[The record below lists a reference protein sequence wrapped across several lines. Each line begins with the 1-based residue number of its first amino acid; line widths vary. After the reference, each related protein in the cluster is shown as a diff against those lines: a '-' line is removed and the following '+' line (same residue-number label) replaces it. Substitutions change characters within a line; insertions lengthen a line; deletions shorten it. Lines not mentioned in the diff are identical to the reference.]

1 MMLKRMIML
10 AMCMVAAACAS
21 TPTATL
27 PSINQ
32 VEYRIG
38 AGDTLRLTV
47 FREESLSGEFQ
58 VNESGALSLPLVG
71 DIAAAGKTIPQ
82 FRTDLTAL
90 LSQEFVRDPN
100 VTISVVN
107 YRPVYILGEVTNP
120 GQYDYAEHMTVFALV
135 ARAGG
140 FTYRADQKLA
150 MIRHENEAEERA
162 YTLTSGGA
170 VLPGD
175 TVRFVARYF

>member
-1 MMLKRMIML
+1 MLKKVFAL
-10 AMCMVAAACAS
+10 AFCLIIAACAS

-27 PSINQ
+27 PTINQ

-58 VNESGALSLPLVG
+58 VGESGAINLPLVG
-71 DIAAAGKTIPQ
+71 DIQAGGKTIPE

-90 LSQEFVRDPN
+90 LGQEFVRDPN
-100 VTISVVN
+100 VTVAVVS
-107 YRPVYILGEVTNP
+107 YRPVYVLGEVTNP
-120 GQYDYAEHMTVFALV
+120 GQYDYAENMTVFALV

-140 FTYRADQKLA
+140 FTYRADQTIA
-150 MIRHENEAEERA
+150 MIRHESEPEERA
-162 YTLTSGGA
+162 YELTSGGA

>member
-1 MMLKRMIML
+1 MLKKVFVL
-10 AMCMVAAACAS
+10 AMCLIAAACV
-21 TPTATL
+21 TVPTVAL
-27 PSINQ
+27 PTINQ
-32 VEYRIG
+32 VQYRIG

-58 VNESGALSLPLVG
+58 VGESGAINLPLVG
-71 DIAAAGKTIPQ
+71 DIQASGKTIPE

-90 LSQEFVRDPN
+90 LGQEFVRDPN
-100 VTISVVN
+100 VTVAVVS
-107 YRPVYILGEVTNP
+107 YRPVYVLGEVENP
-120 GQYDYAEHMTVFALV
+120 GQFDYAENMTVYALV

-140 FTYRADQKLA
+140 FTYRADQSIV
-150 MIRHENEAEERA
+150 MIRHENEVEERA
-162 YTLTSGGA
+162 YELTSGGA

>member
-1 MMLKRMIML
+1 MLKRVFML
-10 AMCMVAAACAS
+10 AVCLVLAACAT

-58 VNESGALSLPLVG
+58 VNESGTMSLPLVG
-71 DIAAAGKTIPQ
+71 DIQAVGKTIPE

-90 LSQEFVRDPN
+90 LGQEFVRDPN
-100 VTISVVN
+100 VTVSVVN
-107 YRPVYILGEVTNP
+107 YRPVYVLGEVENP
-120 GQYDYAEHMTVFALV
+120 GQYDYAENMTVFALV

-140 FTYRADQKLA
+140 FTYRADQTIA
-150 MIRHENEAEERA
+150 MIRHENEPEERA